1 MFEFIIQQIMLGIYY
16 ALTAA
21 VNVLMWFA
29 QYNALG
35 IVALCCILVFIII
48 ATLWLAYRYQ

>member
-29 QYNALG
+29 QYNAFG
-35 IVALCCILVFIII
+35 IVALCCILVFILI